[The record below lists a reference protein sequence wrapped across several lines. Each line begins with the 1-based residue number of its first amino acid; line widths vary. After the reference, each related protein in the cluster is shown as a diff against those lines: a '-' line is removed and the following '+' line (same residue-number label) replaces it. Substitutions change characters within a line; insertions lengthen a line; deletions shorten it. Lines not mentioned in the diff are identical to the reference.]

1 MHRVGE
7 SNHRL
12 WSRIGVFLSGLPE
25 HASENKAVLD
35 SPVVAQ
41 PSSSPATLAELQLRR
56 CRVDPLGGGI
66 TEPFNYLSQSVFVI
80 LLWVVAMVIRRVPGR
95 FPTLLLIMLSLIVL
109 VVTCG
114 GATPRP

>member
-35 SPVVAQ
+35 E
-41 PSSSPATLAELQLRR
+41 PS
-56 CRVDPLGGGI
+56 
-66 TEPFNYLSQSVFVI
+66 
-80 LLWVVAMVIRRVPGR
+80 
-95 FPTLLLIMLSLIVL
+95 
-109 VVTCG
+109 G
-114 GATPRP
+114 GATFVLASNIG